1 LAGTVAETKNE
12 TMKNIK
18 ERLDDGLHPKHFA
31 AGDCYQTS
39 PVLAY
44 VAKSLQEKG
53 LSFFF
58 RYPLEG
64 LKTSGIYRPD
74 FLIFDGHG
82 RFVLWVFHELTDQ
95 ETDADSID
103 PEAREWLTYNGFE
116 EGKSV
121 LFTGFKPA
129 EIPIEEINAI
139 VMRIE
144 HDFKHLVV
152 H

>member
-1 LAGTVAETKNE
+1 
-12 TMKNIK
+12 MKSIK
-18 ERLDDGLHPKHFA
+18 ERLDNGLPPKHFA
-31 AGDCYQTS
+31 AGECYQTS

-44 VAKSLQEKG
+44 VAKRLQEKS

-82 RFVLWVFHELTDQ
+82 RFVLWVFDEHSDQQTETDQ
-95 ETDADSID
+95 GDNEV
-103 PEAREWLTYNGFE
+103 REWLIYNGFE

-121 LFTGFKPA
+121 LITNYQANQVPV
-129 EIPIEEINAI
+129 EAI
-139 VMRIE
+139 DAILTRIE
-144 HDFKHLVV
+144 HDFKHLPL